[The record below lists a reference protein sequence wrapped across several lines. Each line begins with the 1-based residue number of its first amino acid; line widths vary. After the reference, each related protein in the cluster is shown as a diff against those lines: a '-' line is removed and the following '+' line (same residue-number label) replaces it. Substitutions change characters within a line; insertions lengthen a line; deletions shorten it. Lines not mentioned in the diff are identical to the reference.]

1 MSGVPGSVRG
11 PSLAGRMAA
20 AIVLT
25 AGFYLLALAM
35 VAGLV
40 ALAVLPW
47 LHGGGRPAL
56 SVISLLIAG
65 AIAVAIVPRR
75 IRFEPPG
82 PQLAPSTRPA
92 CTPCSPRRRRRRA
105 SACRMRST

>member
-11 PSLAGRMAA
+11 PSLTGRMAA
-20 AIVLT
+20 AIALT

-47 LHGGGRPAL
+47 LHGGGRPAGVDHL
-56 SVISLLIAG
+56 AG
-65 AIAVAIVPRR
+65 DRR
-75 IRFEPPG
+75 RHRRRDRAAARPVRASG
-82 PQLAPSTRPA
+82 AAARARGRARPA
-92 CTPCSPRRRRRRA
+92 RHARR
-105 SACRMRST
+105 